1 MPCSQGRG
9 VFQGR
14 ADLFSGS
21 GPMHP
26 EVRPNARLAKRIA
39 KKERMALA
47 NERIKLLTKQ
57 VTSQH
62 CNSHT
67 KTKENDRLLIDN
79 ILVSV
84 CHELVDFK

>member
-1 MPCSQGRG
+1 
-9 VFQGR
+9 
-14 ADLFSGS
+14 
-21 GPMHP
+21 MHP
-26 EVRPNARLAKRIA
+26 VVIPKARTAKRIA

>member
-1 MPCSQGRG
+1 
-9 VFQGR
+9 
-14 ADLFSGS
+14 
-21 GPMHP
+21 MHP

-62 CNSHT
+62 CNNHT
-67 KTKENDRLLIDN
+67 KTKDNARLLIDN

>member
-1 MPCSQGRG
+1 M
-9 VFQGR
+9 FHGR

-26 EVRPNARLAKRIA
+26 EVSPNARLAKIIA

-57 VTSQH
+57 VTCQHRNSQT
-62 CNSHT
+62 N
-67 KTKENDRLLIDN
+67 TKENDRCLIDN
-79 ILVSV
+79 ILVPV
-84 CHELVDFK
+84 CHELLDF

>member
-9 VFQGR
+9 VFHGR

-26 EVRPNARLAKRIA
+26 EVIPNARLAKIIA

-62 CNSHT
+62 RNSQT
-67 KTKENDRLLIDN
+67 NTKENDSCLIDN

-84 CHELVDFK
+84 CHELLDF